1 MLNINIICVGK
12 LKEKYLKDALNE
24 YIKRLSRYCKLT
36 ITELPDEKIPDKLNP
51 NLEIDIKTKESNNII
66 NHIKKDS
73 YIIAL
78 DLTGK
83 QFTSEELKDE
93 DGFVYYDI
101 PLELD
106 IQRHI
111 FDECQ
116 LYEVPYELA
125 MAVMYVETGGTF
137 DSSLRSKTNDSGL
150 FQINDVHKK
159 WLRESGINDL
169 YNPYQNSSAG
179 IWILKDALSKGDNI
193 HTSLMVYNMG
203 HGGARKLWKK
213 GIYSSKYSRKVV
225 ETMDLLFQ

>member
-1 MLNINIICVGK
+1 M
-12 LKEKYLKDALNE
+12 
-24 YIKRLSRYCKLT
+24 
-36 ITELPDEKIPDKLNP
+36 
-51 NLEIDIKTKESNNII
+51 
-66 NHIKKDS
+66 
-73 YIIAL
+73 
-78 DLTGK
+78 
-83 QFTSEELKDE
+83 KDE

-150 FQINDVHKK
+150 FQINDVHKQ
-159 WLRESGINDL
+159 WLKESGINDL

-179 IWILKDALSKGDNI
+179 ICILKDALSKGDNI
-193 HTSLMVYNMG
+193 HTSLMVYNTG
-203 HGGARKLWKK
+203 YGGAAIVTGKQIGRAH
-213 GIYSSKYSRKVV
+213 V
-225 ETMDLLFQ
+225 

>member
-83 QFTSEELKDE
+83 QFTSEEFSKKIENLFIT
-93 DGFVYYDI
+93 G
-101 PLELD
+101 ELLD
-106 IQRHI
+106 L
-111 FDECQ
+111 D
-116 LYEVPYELA
+116 A
-125 MAVMYVETGGTF
+125 ETGGYN
-137 DSSLRSKTNDSGL
+137 L
-150 FQINDVHKK
+150 QIAFSTAY
-159 WLRESGINDL
+159 LAAINC
-169 YNPYQNSSAG
+169 
-179 IWILKDALSKGDNI
+179 
-193 HTSLMVYNMG
+193 
-203 HGGARKLWKK
+203 
-213 GIYSSKYSRKVV
+213 
-225 ETMDLLFQ
+225 